1 MPMSGYRVKAVLFDF
16 DGTLTRPGALNFKSI
31 KNALGCPSDQPV
43 LEFIQSIAG
52 ARQRRQALE
61 KLDRFELEG
70 ALRSRPNAGA
80 QEIIAWARQHNLSVG
95 IITRNSRDSV
105 MTSLENFD
113 MIASEDF
120 DVIISRDDPL
130 DPKPSGDGILWAA
143 RQFKIQP
150 FEMLV
155 VGDFIFDPQAGKAA
169 GALTALLDPDND
181 TRLQSTACDFRIRHL
196 DELRTVIR
204 NGLPLPAG
212 KLPNP
217 LLQLFLERTRYEDPS
232 VLIYPAVGEDITA
245 TVPGKDQL
253 VVLKS
258 DPITFATDAIGRY
271 AVAVNANDIA
281 TAGATPR
288 WFLTTLL
295 LPCGLTPSQVGE
307 IMQELAQEAR
317 RWGVTLCGGH
327 TEITDAVLRPVVS
340 GMMVGTVGPQT
351 LIEKKNMRKGDAVL
365 LTKGVAVEGTAIIAR
380 EFKERLLASGITA
393 EEIDPCRRWID
404 RISILPEARLAADEG
419 AATAMHDVTEGGLA
433 TALLELS
440 VAGGHKIAVEI
451 EKIPIYDQTRK
462 ICAALGLEPLGLI
475 GSGSLLICCP
485 AERSGTL
492 MRKIENE
499 GIAVAC
505 IGKILGVGEGI
516 AASIHGKPAPW
527 PEFKADE
534 ITRLFQQ

>member
-1 MPMSGYRVKAVLFDF
+1 MPISGYRVKAVLFDF
-16 DGTLTRPGALNFKSI
+16 DGTLTQPGALDFKFI
-31 KNALGCPSDQPV
+31 KKALGCPSDQPV

-52 ARQRRQALE
+52 AHERRKAME
-61 KLDRFELEG
+61 KLDRFELDG
-70 ALRSRPNAGA
+70 AVRSRPNAGA
-80 QEIIAWARQHNLSVG
+80 QEIVAWVKAHNLSVG

-105 MTSLENFD
+105 ITSLANFD
-113 MIASEDF
+113 MIASDDF

-143 RQFKIQP
+143 RQLKIQP
-150 FEMLV
+150 NEMLV

-181 TRLQSTACDFRIRHL
+181 TRLQSTACDFRIRNL
-196 DELRTVIR
+196 DELKTVIR
-204 NGLPLPAG
+204 SGLPLPAG
-212 KLPNP
+212 KLPNH
-217 LLQLFLERTRYEDPS
+217 LLQRFLEKIKSEDPS
-232 VLIYPAVGEDITA
+232 VLIYPAVGEDVTA

-295 LPCGLTPSQVGE
+295 LPYGITPSQVNE

-317 RWGVTLCGGH
+317 RWEVTLCGGH
-327 TEITDAVLRPVVS
+327 TEITDAVHRPVVS
-340 GMMVGTVGPQT
+340 GMMVGTVKPQD
-351 LIEKKNMRKGDAVL
+351 LIEKKNMRKGDVVL

-380 EFKERLLASGITA
+380 EFKERLLAFGITA
-393 EEIDPCRRWID
+393 EEINRCRRWID
-404 RISILPEARLAADEG
+404 RISILPEARLAAGDG

-440 VAGGHKIAVEI
+440 VAGGRKIAVEL
-451 EKIPIYDQTRK
+451 EKIPVYDQTQRM
-462 ICAALGLEPLGLI
+462 CEVLGLEPLGLI

-485 AERSGTL
+485 AERCDAL
-492 MRKIENE
+492 MRKIENG

-516 AASIHGKPAPW
+516 EASYRGKPVPW
-527 PEFKADE
+527 PEFKVDE
-534 ITRLFQQ
+534 ITRLFR

>member
-1 MPMSGYRVKAVLFDF
+1 MHMPGYQVKAVLFDF
-16 DGTLTRPGALNFKSI
+16 DGTLTQPGALNFKSI
-31 KNALGCPSDQPV
+31 KRALGCPSDQPV

-52 ARQRRQALE
+52 AHERRKAME
-61 KLDRFELEG
+61 KLDRFELDG
-70 ALRSRPNAGA
+70 AVRSRPNAGA
-80 QEIIAWARQHNLSVG
+80 QEIVAWVKEHNLSVG

-105 MTSLENFD
+105 ITSLANFD
-113 MIASEDF
+113 MIGSDDF

-143 RQFKIQP
+143 RQLKIKP
-150 FEMLV
+150 NEMLV

-181 TRLQSTACDFRIRHL
+181 TRLQSTVCDFRIRNL
-196 DELRTVIR
+196 DELKTVIR

-212 KLPNP
+212 KLPNH
-217 LLQLFLERTRYEDPS
+217 LLQRFFEQTRYEDPS
-232 VLIYPAVGEDITA
+232 VLIYPAVGEDVTA

-281 TAGATPR
+281 TAGARPR

-295 LPCGLTPSQVGE
+295 LPNGITPSQAIE
-307 IMQELAQEAR
+307 IMHELAQAAR
-317 RWGVTLCGGH
+317 RWEVTLCGGH
-327 TEITDAVLRPVVS
+327 TEITDAVHRPVVS
-340 GMMVGTVGPQT
+340 GMMVGTVKPQA
-351 LIEKKNMRKGDAVL
+351 LIEKKNMRTGDAVL

-393 EEIDPCRRWID
+393 EEINQCRRLID

-419 AATAMHDVTEGGLA
+419 AATAMHDVTEGGVA

-440 VAGGHKIAVEI
+440 VAGGHKIAVEM
-451 EKIPIYDQTRK
+451 EKIPIYDQTQRM
-462 ICAALGLEPLGLI
+462 CEVLGLEPLGLI

-485 AERSGTL
+485 AKRCDAL
-492 MRKIENE
+492 MHKIENE

-505 IGKILGVGEGI
+505 IGKVLDAGEGI
-516 AASIHGKPAPW
+516 EASSHGKPVPW

-534 ITRLFQQ
+534 ITRLFQ

>member
-1 MPMSGYRVKAVLFDF
+1 MPISGYRVKAVLFDF

-31 KNALGCPSDQPV
+31 KKVLGCPSDQPV

-52 ARQRRQALE
+52 ARQRRQAME

-113 MIASEDF
+113 MIASDDF

-155 VGDFIFDPQAGKAA
+155 VGDFIFDPLAGKAA

-196 DELRTVIR
+196 DELKTVIR

-212 KLPNP
+212 KLPNH
-217 LLQLFLERTRYEDPS
+217 LLQRFLERTKYEDPS

-295 LPCGLTPSQVGE
+295 LPYGITPSQVGE

-340 GMMVGTVGPQT
+340 GMMVGTVRPQT

-393 EEIDPCRRWID
+393 EEIDRCRRWID
-404 RISILPEARLAADEG
+404 RISVLPEARLAADEG

-451 EKIPIYDQTRK
+451 EKIPIYDQTRMM
-462 ICAALGLEPLGLI
+462 CAALGLEPLGLI

-485 AERSGTL
+485 AERSGPL
-492 MRKIENE
+492 MRKLEYE
-499 GIAVAC
+499 GISVAC

-516 AASIHGKPAPW
+516 AASAHGNPVPW

-534 ITRLFQQ
+534 ITRLFQ